1 MNKQKRFFIKIG
13 MAISI
18 ATILTCST
26 SFASS
31 NVLEKVEYTEKFKN
45 WLQLTEEEKQKTI
58 MPDMYYIPSSS
69 KKISNN
75 PLQDVRST
83 RASMA
88 SRFSLKDII
97 SENVKIRNQQQT
109 NSCWAF
115 ASLSSLET
123 NLAMQDY
130 KKGNITKIYDFS
142 ERHLEYATSKYFA
155 NNVENKKGYNRTAGD
170 GGNFPMAQ
178 SYLTNGTGA
187 ITEDEMP
194 FENNENTIDI
204 SEIQNKN
211 VVTEVDDIEVF
222 EPYSG
227 KSDSEKQ
234 KIMNQIK
241 EHIQNYGAVFTQI
254 HGASSSMSDYSC
266 YNNETGAKYCSN
278 ENSHP
283 TDHAVSIIGWDDNYS
298 IDNFAKDSRPSSNGA
313 WIVRNSWGDK
323 EEYTLSD
330 LKKEIFEKY
339 KDTCTSKG
347 WNSSEE
353 IPNEVIIQ
361 IGYKIDGE
369 NAYYI
374 YGDNGYIYVS
384 YEDANVSSGKNFGI
398 SKSSNKVN
406 YDKIYQYD
414 ELYAANDM
422 YVNNMEILLGNIFN
436 RDTTNTEYLT
446 SISINAPETYWGKV
460 YVNPNGSS
468 MAKDDL
474 QLVEL
479 ENGVSDYIIDQGYH
493 TINFKKPIALTG
505 NSFAVVTSFT
515 GVGAPGET
523 RALITLESK
532 IDGYSKWDDV
542 KTEVGKCFVAAT
554 DDLENASWIDLGKIK
569 EINDSFENGDST
581 IKAFTTKELYDG
593 SLKNIEIVTAPNKTS
608 YFEGENFD
616 KSGMVV
622 RANYNSKDEPTVTLK
637 DSDYSITNG
646 TNLKVGQNSVTIT
659 FSGKSVNQSINV
671 EKNSVVD
678 LKIQTPPTKTEY
690 KEGEKFDASGMV
702 VIATYKDGTSKLIS
716 NYTITNGSN
725 LKAEQ
730 TEITIT
736 FEGKSITQPIT
747 VKPNA
752 LVDIKVKNLPSK
764 VKYVEGQNFDKTG
777 IVIVGTYQDGSEH
790 EIEEYT
796 IENGEKLTTGQ
807 KSVTVSFG
815 GKSVEVAITVEK
827 KTITNIIVSKMPT
840 KTKYIQNKE
849 EIDLTGGKIKIDYND
864 NTSEEIDLKSALVK
878 VEGFDNKSL
887 GKNTLT
893 VTYMDKTTTIE
904 VEIIPEDVAENSNF
918 DKMNANI
925 NSIKYF
931 TFSDKNQKEYVT
943 IDMLIEGI
951 EKSAKN
957 DNCTYYYYL
966 SKNNN
971 EDNIQN
977 WVKITENQSS
987 NDKLEF
993 KINTKDIKNY
1003 EELMSSK
1010 TLYLYVREVAVK
1022 GGNQSVLATK
1032 GINMDADIK
1041 VETYLDNVK
1050 IENKNDDNK
1059 KTDVKDD
1066 TMAPNEIPQTGVKS
1080 VIIIIL
1086 VIGALGSIFYIRYK
1100 QISKYV
1106 K

>member
-1 MNKQKRFFIKIG
+1 M
-13 MAISI
+13 
-18 ATILTCST
+18 
-26 SFASS
+26 
-31 NVLEKVEYTEKFKN
+31 
-45 WLQLTEEEKQKTI
+45 
-58 MPDMYYIPSSS
+58 
-69 KKISNN
+69 
-75 PLQDVRST
+75 
-83 RASMA
+83 
-88 SRFSLKDII
+88 
-97 SENVKIRNQQQT
+97 
-109 NSCWAF
+109 
-115 ASLSSLET
+115 T
-123 NLAMQDY
+123 NL
-130 KKGNITKIYDFS
+130 
-142 ERHLEYATSKYFA
+142 H
-155 NNVENKKGYNRTAGD
+155 
-170 GGNFPMAQ
+170 
-178 SYLTNGTGA
+178 
-187 ITEDEMP
+187 
-194 FENNENTIDI
+194 
-204 SEIQNKN
+204 
-211 VVTEVDDIEVF
+211 
-222 EPYSG
+222 
-227 KSDSEKQ
+227 
-234 KIMNQIK
+234 
-241 EHIQNYGAVFTQI
+241 
-254 HGASSSMSDYSC
+254 
-266 YNNETGAKYCSN
+266 
-278 ENSHP
+278 
-283 TDHAVSIIGWDDNYS
+283 
-298 IDNFAKDSRPSSNGA
+298 
-313 WIVRNSWGDK
+313 
-323 EEYTLSD
+323 
-330 LKKEIFEKY
+330 
-339 KDTCTSKG
+339 
-347 WNSSEE
+347 
-353 IPNEVIIQ
+353 
-361 IGYKIDGE
+361 
-369 NAYYI
+369 
-374 YGDNGYIYVS
+374 
-384 YEDANVSSGKNFGI
+384 
-398 SKSSNKVN
+398 
-406 YDKIYQYD
+406 
-414 ELYAANDM
+414 
-422 YVNNMEILLGNIFN
+422 
-436 RDTTNTEYLT
+436 
-446 SISINAPETYWGKV
+446 
-460 YVNPNGSS
+460 
-468 MAKDDL
+468 
-474 QLVEL
+474 
-479 ENGVSDYIIDQGYH
+479 
-493 TINFKKPIALTG
+493 
-505 NSFAVVTSFT
+505 
-515 GVGAPGET
+515 
-523 RALITLESK
+523 
-532 IDGYSKWDDV
+532 
-542 KTEVGKCFVAAT
+542 
-554 DDLENASWIDLGKIK
+554 
-569 EINDSFENGDST
+569 
-581 IKAFTTKELYDG
+581 
-593 SLKNIEIVTAPNKTS
+593 
-608 YFEGENFD
+608 
-616 KSGMVV
+616 
-622 RANYNSKDEPTVTLK
+622 
-637 DSDYSITNG
+637 SDYSITNG
-646 TNLKVGQNSVTIT
+646 TNLKVGQNNVTIT

-777 IVIVGTYQDGSEH
+777 MIIVGTYQDGSEH

-796 IENGEKLTTGQ
+796 IENEEKLTTSQ

-827 KTITNIIVSKMPT
+827 KTITNITVSKMPT

-951 EKSAKN
+951 EKSTKN

-1022 GGNQSVLATK
+1022 GGNQSVFVTK
-1032 GINMDADIK
+1032 GINMDSDIK

>member
-1 MNKQKRFFIKIG
+1 
-13 MAISI
+13 
-18 ATILTCST
+18 
-26 SFASS
+26 
-31 NVLEKVEYTEKFKN
+31 
-45 WLQLTEEEKQKTI
+45 
-58 MPDMYYIPSSS
+58 
-69 KKISNN
+69 
-75 PLQDVRST
+75 
-83 RASMA
+83 
-88 SRFSLKDII
+88 
-97 SENVKIRNQQQT
+97 
-109 NSCWAF
+109 
-115 ASLSSLET
+115 
-123 NLAMQDY
+123 
-130 KKGNITKIYDFS
+130 
-142 ERHLEYATSKYFA
+142 
-155 NNVENKKGYNRTAGD
+155 
-170 GGNFPMAQ
+170 
-178 SYLTNGTGA
+178 
-187 ITEDEMP
+187 
-194 FENNENTIDI
+194 
-204 SEIQNKN
+204 
-211 VVTEVDDIEVF
+211 
-222 EPYSG
+222 
-227 KSDSEKQ
+227 
-234 KIMNQIK
+234 
-241 EHIQNYGAVFTQI
+241 
-254 HGASSSMSDYSC
+254 
-266 YNNETGAKYCSN
+266 
-278 ENSHP
+278 
-283 TDHAVSIIGWDDNYS
+283 
-298 IDNFAKDSRPSSNGA
+298 
-313 WIVRNSWGDK
+313 
-323 EEYTLSD
+323 
-330 LKKEIFEKY
+330 
-339 KDTCTSKG
+339 
-347 WNSSEE
+347 
-353 IPNEVIIQ
+353 
-361 IGYKIDGE
+361 
-369 NAYYI
+369 
-374 YGDNGYIYVS
+374 
-384 YEDANVSSGKNFGI
+384 
-398 SKSSNKVN
+398 
-406 YDKIYQYD
+406 
-414 ELYAANDM
+414 
-422 YVNNMEILLGNIFN
+422 
-436 RDTTNTEYLT
+436 
-446 SISINAPETYWGKV
+446 
-460 YVNPNGSS
+460 
-468 MAKDDL
+468 
-474 QLVEL
+474 
-479 ENGVSDYIIDQGYH
+479 
-493 TINFKKPIALTG
+493 
-505 NSFAVVTSFT
+505 
-515 GVGAPGET
+515 
-523 RALITLESK
+523 
-532 IDGYSKWDDV
+532 
-542 KTEVGKCFVAAT
+542 
-554 DDLENASWIDLGKIK
+554 
-569 EINDSFENGDST
+569 
-581 IKAFTTKELYDG
+581 
-593 SLKNIEIVTAPNKTS
+593 
-608 YFEGENFD
+608 
-616 KSGMVV
+616 MVV

-659 FSGKSVNQSINV
+659 FSGKSVNQSISV

-702 VIATYKDGTSKLIS
+702 VIATYKDGTSKCIS

-730 TEITIT
+730 TGITIT

-796 IENGEKLTTGQ
+796 IERGEKLTTSQ

-951 EKSAKN
+951 EKSTKN

-971 EDNIQN
+971 ENNIQN

-1003 EELMSSK
+1003 EDLMSSK

-1022 GGNQSVLATK
+1022 GGNQSVFVTK
-1032 GINMDADIK
+1032 GINMDSDIK